1 MTDCKHEKISALVDG
16 EDIAGRAEVMDHL
29 LKDEALRAR
38 WARYHLIAD
47 CLRGHLSHTVS
58 DISASINHRL
68 RDEPAILAPAQKQPF
83 GFKPLA
89 GLAIAASVVVCALLA
104 VPVGERAEP
113 ARPAAVAAT
122 ASPPASDPAR
132 SVTFEAP
139 PVLPAGAGRVASVAD
154 QRMKNYLVNHSE
166 FRRNGRINGIPPY
179 ARVVT
184 FEARE

>member
-16 EDIAGRAEVMDHL
+16 EDIAGRAEVVDHL

-38 WARYHLIAD
+38 WARYHLVAD

-58 DISASINHRL
+58 DISATIRHRL
-68 RDEPAILAPAQKQPF
+68 RDEPAILAPARKQPF
-83 GFKPLA
+83 AFKPLA
-89 GLAIAASVVVCALLA
+89 GLAIAASVAAFLLLA
-104 VPVGERAEP
+104 VQMGERAEP
-113 ARPAAVAAT
+113 ARPAAVAGT
-122 ASPPASDPAR
+122 ASGPVR

-166 FRRNGRINGIPPY
+166 FRSNSRINGIPPY
-179 ARVVT
+179 ARVVA

>member
-1 MTDCKHEKISALVDG
+1 MTDCKHEKISALMDG
-16 EDIAGRAEVMDHL
+16 EDIAGRAEVVDHL

-58 DISASINHRL
+58 DISATIRHRL
-68 RDEPAILAPAQKQPF
+68 RDEPAILAPARKQPF
-83 GFKPLA
+83 AFKPLA
-89 GLAIAASVVVCALLA
+89 GLAIAASVAVCALLA
-104 VPVGERAEP
+104 VQMGERAGP

-122 ASPPASDPAR
+122 ASPPAGDPAR

-166 FRRNGRINGIPPY
+166 FRSNGRINGIPPY

>member
-1 MTDCKHEKISALVDG
+1 MTDCKHEKISALMDG
-16 EDIAGRAEVMDHL
+16 EDIAGRAEVVDHL

-58 DISASINHRL
+58 DISATIRHRL
-68 RDEPAILAPAQKQPF
+68 RDEPAILAPARKQPF

-89 GLAIAASVVVCALLA
+89 GLAIAASVAAFALLA
-104 VPVGERAEP
+104 LQMGERAGP

-122 ASPPASDPAR
+122 SSPPDGDPVR
-132 SVTFEAP
+132 FEAP

-166 FRRNGRINGIPPY
+166 FRSNGRINGIPPY

>member
-16 EDIAGRAEVMDHL
+16 EDIAGRAEVLDHL

-38 WARYHLIAD
+38 WARYHLITD

-58 DISASINHRL
+58 DISATIRHRL
-68 RDEPAILAPAQKQPF
+68 RDEPAILAPARKQPF
-83 GFKPLA
+83 AFKPLA
-89 GLAIAASVVVCALLA
+89 GLAIAASVAAFALLA
-104 VPVGERAEP
+104 VPMGERAEP
-113 ARPAAVAAT
+113 APPAAVAA
-122 ASPPASDPAR
+122 SPPVSDPVR
-132 SVTFEAP
+132 SVTLEAP

-166 FRRNGRINGIPPY
+166 FRSNGGINGIPPY

>member
-16 EDIAGRAEVMDHL
+16 EDIAGRAEVLDHL

-38 WARYHLIAD
+38 WARYHLITD

-58 DISASINHRL
+58 DISATIRHRL
-68 RDEPAILAPAQKQPF
+68 RDEPAILAPARKQPF

-89 GLAIAASVVVCALLA
+89 GLAIAASVAVFALLA
-104 VPVGERAEP
+104 VPMGERAGP
-113 ARPAAVAAT
+113 ARPVAVA
-122 ASPPASDPAR
+122 ASPPASDPVS
-132 SVTFEAP
+132 SVTLEAP
-139 PVLPAGAGRVASVAD
+139 PVLPAGAGRVASVVD

-166 FRRNGRINGIPPY
+166 FRSNGGINGIPPY

>member
-1 MTDCKHEKISALVDG
+1 MTDCKHEQISALVDG
-16 EDIAGRAEVMDHL
+16 EDIAGRAEVVDHL
-29 LKDEALRAR
+29 LKDEALRAS

-47 CLRGHLSHTVS
+47 CLRGCLCNTVS
-58 DISASINHRL
+58 DISETISHRL
-68 RDEPAILAPAQKQPF
+68 RDEPAILAPERKKTF

-89 GLAIAASVVVCALLA
+89 GLAIAASVAVCALLA
-104 VPVGERAEP
+104 LQMGERGEP

-122 ASPPASDPAR
+122 AGPPVSGPVR
-132 SVTFEAP
+132 SVTFEVP
-139 PVLPAGAGRVASVAD
+139 PVLPARAGRVASVAD

-166 FRRNGRINGIPPY
+166 FRSNGGINGIPPY

>member
-16 EDIAGRAEVMDHL
+16 EDIAGRAEVLDHL

-38 WARYHLIAD
+38 WARYHLITD

-58 DISASINHRL
+58 DISATIRHRL
-68 RDEPAILAPAQKQPF
+68 RDEPAILAPARKQPF
-83 GFKPLA
+83 AFKPLA
-89 GLAIAASVVVCALLA
+89 GLAIAASVAAFALLA
-104 VPVGERAEP
+104 VPMGERAGP
-113 ARPAAVAAT
+113 ARPAAVAV
-122 ASPPASDPAR
+122 SPPVSDPVR
-132 SVTFEAP
+132 SVTLEAP

-166 FRRNGRINGIPPY
+166 FRSNGGINGIPPY

>member
-1 MTDCKHEKISALVDG
+1 MTDCKHEKISALMDG
-16 EDIAGRAEVMDHL
+16 EDIAGRAEVVDHL

-58 DISASINHRL
+58 DISATIRHRL
-68 RDEPAILAPAQKQPF
+68 RDEPVILAPARKQPF

-89 GLAIAASVVVCALLA
+89 GLAIAASVAVCALLA
-104 VPVGERAEP
+104 LQMGERAEP

-122 ASPPASDPAR
+122 SSPPDGD
-132 SVTFEAP
+132 SVRFEAP

-166 FRRNGRINGIPPY
+166 FRSNGRINGIPPY

>member
-1 MTDCKHEKISALVDG
+1 MTECKHEKISALMDG
-16 EDIAGRAEVMDHL
+16 EDIAGRAEVVDHL

-58 DISASINHRL
+58 DISTTIRHRL
-68 RDEPAILAPAQKQPF
+68 RDEPAILAPARKQPF
-83 GFKPLA
+83 AFKPLA
-89 GLAIAASVVVCALLA
+89 GLAIAASVAVCALLA
-104 VPVGERAEP
+104 VPLGERAGP

-122 ASPPASDPAR
+122 ASDPVR

-139 PVLPAGAGRVASVAD
+139 PVLPTGAGRVASVAD

-166 FRRNGRINGIPPY
+166 FRSNGRINGIPPY

-184 FEARE
+184 FETRE

>member
-1 MTDCKHEKISALVDG
+1 MTDCKHEKISALMDG
-16 EDIAGRAEVMDHL
+16 EDIAGRAEVVDHL

-58 DISASINHRL
+58 DISTTIRHRL
-68 RDEPAILAPAQKQPF
+68 RDEPAILAPARKQPF
-83 GFKPLA
+83 AFKPLA
-89 GLAIAASVVVCALLA
+89 GLAIAASVAVFALLA
-104 VPVGERAEP
+104 VQMSERAEP

-122 ASPPASDPAR
+122 ASDPVR

-166 FRRNGRINGIPPY
+166 FRSNGRINGIPPY

-184 FEARE
+184 FETRE

>member
-16 EDIAGRAEVMDHL
+16 EDIAGRAEVLDHL

-38 WARYHLIAD
+38 WARYHLITD

-58 DISASINHRL
+58 DISATIRHRL
-68 RDEPAILAPAQKQPF
+68 RDEPAILAPARKQPL

-89 GLAIAASVVVCALLA
+89 GLAIAASVAAFALLA
-104 VPVGERAEP
+104 VPMGERAGP
-113 ARPAAVAAT
+113 ARPAAVAA
-122 ASPPASDPAR
+122 SPPVSDPVR

-166 FRRNGRINGIPPY
+166 FRSNGGINGIPPY

>member
-16 EDIAGRAEVMDHL
+16 EDIAGRAEVVDHL
-29 LKDEALRAR
+29 LKDEALRAS

-58 DISASINHRL
+58 DISTTINHKL

-122 ASPPASDPAR
+122 AGPPAGDPAR
-132 SVTFEAP
+132 SVTFVAP
-139 PVLPAGAGRVASVAD
+139 PVLPAEAGRVASVAD

-166 FRRNGRINGIPPY
+166 FRSNGGINGIPPY

-184 FEARE
+184 FEARD

>member
-16 EDIAGRAEVMDHL
+16 EDIAGRAEVVDHL
-29 LKDEALRAR
+29 LKDEALRAS

-47 CLRGHLSHTVS
+47 CLRGCLCNTVS
-58 DISASINHRL
+58 DISASISHRL
-68 RDEPAILAPAQKQPF
+68 RDEPAILAPERKQPF

-89 GLAIAASVVVCALLA
+89 GLAIAASVAVCALLA
-104 VPVGERAEP
+104 VQMGERAEP

-122 ASPPASDPAR
+122 AGPVR

-166 FRRNGRINGIPPY
+166 FRSNGRINGIPPY

>member
-16 EDIAGRAEVMDHL
+16 EDIAGRAEVVDHL
-29 LKDEALRAR
+29 LKDEALRAS

-58 DISASINHRL
+58 DISATINHRL

-89 GLAIAASVVVCALLA
+89 GLAIAALVVVCALLA

-122 ASPPASDPAR
+122 TGDPAR
-132 SVTFEAP
+132 SVTFVAP
-139 PVLPAGAGRVASVAD
+139 PVLPAEAGRVASVAD

-166 FRRNGRINGIPPY
+166 FRSNGGINGIPPY

>member
-1 MTDCKHEKISALVDG
+1 MTDCKHEKISALMDG
-16 EDIAGRAEVMDHL
+16 EDIAGRAEVVDHL

-47 CLRGHLSHTVS
+47 CLRGHLAHTVS
-58 DISASINHRL
+58 DISASIRHRL
-68 RDEPAILAPAQKQPF
+68 RDEPAILAPARKQPF
-83 GFKPLA
+83 SFKPLA
-89 GLAIAASVVVCALLA
+89 GLAIAASVAVVALLA
-104 VPVGERAEP
+104 VPMGERAG

-122 ASPPASDPAR
+122 AGPPAGDPAR
-132 SVTFEAP
+132 SVTFKAP
-139 PVLPAGAGRVASVAD
+139 PVLPAGAGRVASLAD

-166 FRRNGRINGIPPY
+166 FRSNGRSNGIPPY

>member
-1 MTDCKHEKISALVDG
+1 MTDCKHEKISALMDG
-16 EDIAGRAEVMDHL
+16 EDIAGRAEVVDHL

-58 DISASINHRL
+58 DISATIRHRL
-68 RDEPAILAPAQKQPF
+68 RDEPAILAPARKQPF
-83 GFKPLA
+83 AFKPLA
-89 GLAIAASVVVCALLA
+89 GLAIAASVAVCALLA
-104 VPVGERAEP
+104 LQMGERAGP

-122 ASPPASDPAR
+122 SSPPAGDPVR
-132 SVTFEAP
+132 FEAP

-166 FRRNGRINGIPPY
+166 FRSNGRINGIPPY